1 MMITM
6 MTMMMIIT
14 TLMNNYDIN
23 DDDYAVI
30 SEACNSLSSAAD
42 WSLALKQ
49 NKFFVFRRT
58 SLKSTITK
66 FQMF

>member
-6 MTMMMIIT
+6 MAMMKIIT

-42 WSLALKQ
+42 WSLAL
-49 NKFFVFRRT
+49 VVSYEAR
-58 SLKSTITK
+58 
-66 FQMF
+66 